1 MSGTRKQNGEGSVFQ
16 VSENKWVAKISLGTR
31 PDGKPNIKQFSGK
44 TEAIVKK
51 KLKDFKKS
59 TDFAEK
65 HMPSSDTVQAYFSMW
80 LREYQYNKLKPLSY
94 DRLESTVVN
103 HIFPHIGG
111 LKIDKVTRDNIQA
124 LINQLYKK
132 EKLSYSSVKKV
143 YVALNSCYK
152 HALIADVVTKNPCLG
167 IVLPSPSERTKQ
179 VVPLDTDEVERL
191 KNELSKTAPNGTPLY
206 CYGYAYLLI
215 LNTGLRMG
223 EALSLCW
230 DDIDLENK
238 TITVA
243 KSNILTKKRNADGN
257 KMGGYELQ
265 TQNSTKTSSG
275 KRVIPINRTAEEV
288 LLELRNGNTTPYVI
302 TNSRHHQVLPSN
314 FERSFHAVLKNAGI
328 DGDYGIHALRH
339 TFASMLFAKGVD
351 VKIVSKLLGHSTVKI
366 TYDIYVHLF
375 EKDISHVTSVL
386 D

>member
-1 MSGTRKQNGEGSVFQ
+1 MGSKNQPWYTPRRQAV
-16 VSENKWVAKISLGTR
+16 
-31 PDGKPNIKQFSGK
+31 
-44 TEAIVKK
+44 VKK
-51 KLKDFKKS
+51 KLKDFKRS

-65 HMPSSDTVQAYFSMW
+65 HMPSNDTVQSYFSMW
-80 LREYQYNKLKPLSY
+80 LHEYQYNKLKPLSY
-94 DRLESTVVN
+94 DRLESTVLN
-103 HIFPHIGG
+103 HIFPHMGG

-124 LINQLYKK
+124 LINRLYKK

-152 HALIADVVTKNPCLG
+152 HAFIADVVTKNPCVG

-179 VVPLDTDEVERL
+179 VIPLNMEEVERL
-191 KNELSKTAPNGTPLY
+191 KCELSKTAPNGTPLY
-206 CYGYAYLLI
+206 CYGQAYLLI

-223 EALSLCW
+223 EALSLRW

-243 KSNILTKKRNADGN
+243 KNNILTKKRDTDGN
-257 KMGGYELQ
+257 KIGGYELQ
-265 TQNSTKTSSG
+265 TQDSTKTSSG
-275 KRVIPINRTAEEV
+275 NRVIPINRSAEDA
-288 LLELRNGNTTPYVI
+288 LLALKNGNTTPYVI
-302 TNSRHHQVLPSN
+302 INSKHHQVLPSN
-314 FERSFHAVLKNAGI
+314 FERSFHAVLRNAEI

-339 TFASMLFAKGVD
+339 TFASMLFAKGID